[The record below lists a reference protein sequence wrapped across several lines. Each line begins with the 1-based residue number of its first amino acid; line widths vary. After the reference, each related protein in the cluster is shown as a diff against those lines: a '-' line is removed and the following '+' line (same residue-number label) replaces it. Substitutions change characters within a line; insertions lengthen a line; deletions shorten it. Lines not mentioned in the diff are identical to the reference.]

1 MKKIKFLALLMLVG
15 LMSVSCNDVLDDN
28 VNPDRAHKIEA
39 KDGLPVIIYYAQ
51 QIVYDH
57 SEYYAYFSQM
67 LTTGGKSSVGA
78 YSYKCEWEMLTMNRH
93 PMWRRHFYDIGKN
106 TVNLVNNSKAINSP
120 NYELIGRTIMLMS
133 TQLTTDAFGDIPRS
147 EAYQSIAPTYDT
159 QASVYAWMMQEC
171 EDLIKMYEDPAIVNS
186 PDNQPLTPKEDRV
199 YGGDLEKWKG
209 LVYAI
214 KARLLLRN
222 IPNVDRSPAMC
233 QKIIDA
239 ADAAINQSVTHG
251 SATSPAITGTVARVR
266 RTPFGAL
273 PSPSSTPGSRAVTCW
288 AAPSRASSSWWTCWV
303 SASPTTR

>member
-1 MKKIKFLALLMLVG
+1 M
-15 LMSVSCNDVLDDN
+15 
-28 VNPDRAHKIEA
+28 
-39 KDGLPVIIYYAQ
+39 
-51 QIVYDH
+51 
-57 SEYYAYFSQM
+57 
-67 LTTGGKSSVGA
+67 GA

-171 EDLIKMYEDPAIVNS
+171 EDLIKMYEDPAIVNN
-186 PDNQPLTPKEDRV
+186 PDNQPLTAKEDRV

-233 QKIIDA
+233 QKT
-239 ADAAINQSVTHG
+239 VTHG

-273 PSPSSTPGSRAVTCW
+273 PSPSSTLGSRAVTSW
-288 AAPSRASSSWWTCWV
+288 VAPSRANSLWWT
-303 SASPTTR
+303 